1 MLIVKPL
8 LERRTYRELLFLA
21 GGLPLAGLWLGL
33 MLAGWISAG
42 VLAVTPLLVPVL
54 IGFRGLT
61 WAGARLE
68 ASLASSLLGV
78 EVQPPPLRAGA
89 AGYWGRIRGILGE
102 AAFWRQQTYLLLRMT
117 LGFGT
122 GLAAVVAPAV
132 SLGLVATPITY
143 RWTNTNFGSWHA
155 DTLPRAFA
163 LVPAGLVGLVLSA
176 WLIRAFAALW
186 ARLAPP
192 LLGGSGET
200 ERSAPDPS
208 SVFRA
213 ALPYDAA
220 FFAAVNLITLVVW
233 ALTRR
238 AYFWPEWTLLPL
250 GLVLG
255 VHAWSVVVME
265 RVRARRALLIHAGA
279 WLLLELFLVAVWAVT
294 TRAYVWPVWPLL
306 AFAIVV
312 AIHAVAEYRPWA
324 GRAVLTERI
333 GVLTATRAGAVDAAE
348 TELRRIERDLHDGAQ
363 ARLVA
368 LGMSIGLAEQKLADD
383 PEGARELLSEAR
395 LGAGE
400 ALRELRD
407 LARGIHPPVLSD
419 RGLEAALAALVGRSP
434 LPVGVSVDLETRP
447 PASVETAAY
456 FVAAEGLAN
465 AIKHAQ
471 ATHVEIRIGRD
482 AGVVTVVVADD
493 GAGGADPAGGG
504 LAGIRRRVEALDGT
518 LAVESPAGGPTIVR
532 AVMPCGS

>member
-8 LERRTYRELLFLA
+8 IERRTYRELLFLA
-21 GGLPLAGLWLGL
+21 SGVPLAGLWLGL

-42 VLAVTPLLVPVL
+42 VLAVTPLLIPVL

-78 EVQPPPLRAGA
+78 ELQPPPLRAGA

-102 AAFWRQQTYLLLRMT
+102 AAFWRQQAYLVLRMI

-122 GLAAVVAPAV
+122 GLATVVAPAA
-132 SLGLVATPITY
+132 SLGLVVAPITY
-143 RWTNTNFGSWHA
+143 RWTDTNFGSWHV
-155 DTLPRAFA
+155 DTLARAFA

-200 ERSAPDPS
+200 ERSVPDPS
-208 SVFRA
+208 SVLRS

-220 FFAAVNLITLVVW
+220 FFAGVNLITLVVW

-238 AYFWPEWTLLPL
+238 AYFWPEWTLLAL

-279 WLLLELFLVAVWAVT
+279 WLLLELFFVAVWAVT
-294 TRAYVWPVWPLL
+294 TRAYFWPVWPLL

-324 GRAVLTERI
+324 DRAVLTERI
-333 GVLTATRAGAVDAAE
+333 DVLTATRAGAVDAAE

-368 LGMSIGLAEQKLADD
+368 LGMSLGMAEQKLADD
-383 PEGARELLSEAR
+383 PERARELLTEAR

-419 RGLEAALAALVGRSP
+419 RGLEAALAALVARSP
-434 LPVGVSVDLETRP
+434 LPVGVTVDLETRP

-465 AIKHAQ
+465 AIKHAR
-471 ATHVEIRIGRD
+471 ASRVEIRIGRD
-482 AGVVTVVVADD
+482 AGVVTVEVTDD
-493 GAGGADPAGGG
+493 GAGGADPAGSG

-518 LAVESPAGGPTIVR
+518 FAVESPTGGPTMVR

>member
-8 LERRTYRELLFLA
+8 FERRTYRELLFLA
-21 GGLPLAGLWLGL
+21 GGIPLAGLWLGL
-33 MLAGWISAG
+33 LLAGWISAG

-68 ASLASSLLGV
+68 AALAGSLLGV
-78 EVQPPPLRAGA
+78 EVQPPPLQAGT

-102 AAFWRQQTYLLLRMT
+102 AAFWRQQVYLVLRML
-117 LGFGT
+117 LGFGM
-122 GLAAVVAPAV
+122 GIGAVVAPVA
-132 SLGLVATPITY
+132 SLGLIAMPVTY
-143 RWTNTNFGSWHA
+143 RFSTTNFGSWHV
-155 DTLPRAFA
+155 DTLPRALLF
-163 LVPAGLVGLVLSA
+163 VPAGLAGLVVSA
-176 WLIRAFAALW
+176 WLVRAFAAVW

-192 LLGGSGET
+192 LLGGHGTGVSE
-200 ERSAPDPS
+200 APDPT
-208 SVFRA
+208 SVLRS
-213 ALPYDAA
+213 ALPYGVA
-220 FFAAVNLITLVVW
+220 FFAGVNVLTVVVW

-250 GLVLG
+250 GLVLA
-255 VHAWSVVVME
+255 VHAWSVVVLV
-265 RVRARRALLIHAGA
+265 RVRARRDLAIHLGGSSALFA
-279 WLLLELFLVAVWAVT
+279 FFVAVWAVT
-294 TRAYVWPVWPLL
+294 TRSYFWPVWPLL
-306 AFAIVV
+306 GLAIV
-312 AIHAVAEYRPWA
+312 AGIHAAAVYRPWA
-324 GRAVLTERI
+324 DRAVLTERI

-368 LGMSIGLAEQKLADD
+368 LGMSLGMAEQKLADD
-383 PEGARELLSEAR
+383 PEGARELLAEAR

-419 RGLEAALAALVGRSP
+419 RGLEAALAALVTRSP
-434 LPVGVSVDLETRP
+434 LPVGVAVDLVARP

-456 FVAAEGLAN
+456 FVAAEALAN
-465 AIKHAQ
+465 AIKHAGASQ
-471 ATHVEIRIGRD
+471 IGIRVGQD
-482 AGVVTVVVADD
+482 AIAVTVEVADD
-493 GAGGADPAGGG
+493 GVGGADPAGSG